1 MQVPSEEACPLR
13 AESLVTVSVLSSQS
27 WVVDPIRWQLL
38 NSVFLLS
45 RPHCQHK
52 TIQTLTLCL
61 HIEGTDGCHGLLDTL
76 VRCLHQLYIL
86 QTMELGR
93 KEPWDLFV
101 PPIAA
106 YQEQLALSQ
115 LNLIVISESQHLG
128 CGHLPVWPSST
139 EGVIKRETDTRLFLD
154 LDFHQIWGL

>member
-13 AESLVTVSVLSSQS
+13 SESLVTVSVLSSQS
-27 WVVDPIRWQLL
+27 WVVDPIRGQLL

-45 RPHCQHK
+45 RPYCQHK

-61 HIEGTDGCHGLLDTL
+61 HIEGTAGCHGLLDTL
-76 VRCLHQLYIL
+76 VRCLHKLYIL

-106 YQEQLALSQ
+106 YQEQLALWQ
-115 LNLIVISESQHLG
+115 LNLITSESQLLD
-128 CGHLPVWPSST
+128 CGYLPVWPSST

-154 LDFHQIWGL
+154 LNFHQIWGL